1 MTEVA
6 IRPARTTDAGKV
18 GAILSNFIDTTP
30 WMPRIHT
37 RAQDIGFAG
46 MLIDRGWVRVAETPA
61 GVLGFLAREGEM
73 IQALYVADHARGQ
86 GVGSALLQDTCD
98 QQKRLTLW
106 TFQANT
112 RAQNFYTTH
121 AFREVERTDGS
132 GNDEGLPDIRYE
144 WHKKDKT

>member
-1 MTEVA
+1 MTGIV
-6 IRPARTTDAGKV
+6 IRPARPTDAGKV

-30 WMPRIHT
+30 WMPRVYS

-46 MLIDRGWVRVAETPA
+46 MMIDRGWVRVAENRA
-61 GVLGFLAREGEM
+61 GVVGFLAREGDM
-73 IQALYVADHARGQ
+73 IQALYVIENARGQ
-86 GVGSALLQDTCD
+86 GVGHALLQDTCD

-112 RAQNFYTTH
+112 RAQDFYLKH
-121 AFREVERTDGS
+121 AFHEVERTDGS